1 MSVFIVN
8 RTDSGETATAGSE
21 EGLGSSAKVERLLI
35 QRDIIIQILV
45 RVGVLV
51 MALDS
56 CLVTWVFFMK

>member
-21 EGLGSSAKVERLLI
+21 EGLGSSARVERLLI
-35 QRDIIIQILV
+35 QRDIIQILV